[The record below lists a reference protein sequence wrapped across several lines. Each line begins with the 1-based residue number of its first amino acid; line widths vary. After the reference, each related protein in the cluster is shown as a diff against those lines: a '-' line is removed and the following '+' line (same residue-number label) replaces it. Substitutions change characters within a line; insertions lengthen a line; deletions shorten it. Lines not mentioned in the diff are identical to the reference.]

1 MKKKIGK
8 AQAVQPAKVLNKA
21 RKAFKSGNTHEA
33 LDLCNAVLER
43 FPENREAKEL
53 RVRCVSE
60 GGGSVQDT
68 NCPHDQQVD
77 LAHLFKAGR
86 FSDLAQRCDD
96 LLNRFPDS
104 FFLHKARGVAHLELN
119 LLEEARQSLLKAHDL
134 EGSDAETLNALGRVS
149 ELSEDFK
156 AAATYYRMA
165 VGLDPSSSLAL
176 VNLGAALQS
185 DGNPEDAIISYD
197 KALALDPSNVKAAY
211 NKGTALEAVGDKNAA
226 IEVYEG
232 LLTLY
237 GHNEDAL
244 CNLLLLR
251 MSLRQFEPSYHRIIE
266 GISLN
271 ADSTRLKELLLSL
284 LCQWVPPPHI
294 DDDFSVLQRRIA
306 VNGKK
311 LSTWEELSLSNIR
324 NTFESAGELVA
335 HSRLADFQTRLT
347 ELFRYNDVS
356 MNCERQI
363 EIWNNHGVIPERC
376 FACYKVQITV
386 ENVVELIR
394 LSRFFDQ
401 SFALKPYSR
410 KCFVELRQK
419 IPGFYKGLVYCDSLD
434 VATKLRDCIIR
445 DLSQFLRHEP
455 QVGIKC
461 GCSEYALVLPEFGVI
476 SEEGKRSM
484 FYDETWREVEQ
495 QFDAKNGRAC
505 PEQNASNLGFGL
517 EDFFVMKNWISYA
530 AAIGDE
536 SAECLAEFAPDPSFV
551 FDAVKAR
558 KFIFA
563 KK

>member
-226 IEVYEG
+226 IEAYKRVLEIDEHHVQAMGNLALIYMSLVKLDAAVSYFERATQSSPSDFLILSNYSV
-232 LLTLY
+232 LLT
-237 GHNEDAL
+237 
-244 CNLLLLR
+244 
-251 MSLRQFEPSYHRIIE
+251 
-266 GISLN
+266 
-271 ADSTRLKELLLSL
+271 RLG
-284 LCQWVPPPHI
+284 
-294 DDDFSVLQRRIA
+294 R
-306 VNGKK
+306 
-311 LSTWEELSLSNIR
+311 EELAIEKARAALDVAPLYAPAHSALGEALVLLGDNPRATASFKRAAEIDPGDPNTTYNIATSYAGLGKTEKAIEHFEDCIRSFPNFALAHLGLSALKTFEAGDRHFQQMIKLAHDR
-324 NTFESAGELVA
+324 DIDLQSRSQFLFAIAKAYEDQQDFESAFNTLQMANASRKEVLDYDLASDTNFHKALLESSRKISGFDNGKFRTPEPFRPIFIVGMPRSGTTLIEQVLSAHSSVNAGGELTA
-335 HSRLADFQTRLT
+335 LAQFGGR
-347 ELFRYNDVS
+347 
-356 MNCERQI
+356 I
-363 EIWNNHGVIPERC
+363 
-376 FACYKVQITV
+376 
-386 ENVVELIR
+386 
-394 LSRFFDQ
+394 
-401 SFALKPYSR
+401 
-410 KCFVELRQK
+410 
-419 IPGFYKGLVYCDSLD
+419 
-434 VATKLRDCIIR
+434 ATN
-445 DLSQFLRHEP
+445 
-455 QVGIKC
+455 
-461 GCSEYALVLPEFGVI
+461 
-476 SEEGKRSM
+476 M
-484 FYDETWREVEQ
+484 ET
-495 QFDAKNGRAC
+495 
-505 PEQNASNLGFGL
+505 
-517 EDFFVMKNWISYA
+517 
-530 AAIGDE
+530 
-536 SAECLAEFAPDPSFV
+536 
-551 FDAVKAR
+551 
-558 KFIFA
+558 
-563 KK
+563 